1 MNWLFDVL
9 ILVLMEYGLWH
20 FYSLYLWWWYG
31 CLNPC
36 SNGIWSLTL
45 WKGHFSEVSKD
56 VLILVLMEY
65 GLWHKCN
72 QCNSCR
78 LHCLNPCSNGIWSL
92 TQNYHGRKI
101 TRIGLNPCSNG
112 IWSLTYE
119 ADVPADA
126 IPEGLNPCSNG
137 IWSLTQRH
145 YQQLQL
151 QHVLIL
157 VLMEYGLWRLNLMI

>member
-1 MNWLFDVL
+1 MV
-9 ILVLMEYGLWH
+9 
-20 FYSLYLWWWYG
+20 
-31 CLNPC
+31 
-36 SNGIWSLTL
+36 
-45 WKGHFSEVSKD
+45 SE
-56 VLILVLMEY
+56 
-65 GLWHKCN
+65 
-72 QCNSCR
+72 
-78 LHCLNPCSNGIWSL
+78 CLNPCSNGIWSL

-157 VLMEYGLWRLNLMI
+157 VLMEYGL